1 MSWRL
6 FVRRTSE
13 RPPIP
18 KINQNGN
25 GAPVKRAVGKNKYRQ
40 PEDPKWKISDQ
51 REFRINPRCPMSVAF
66 WRSLISTL
74 LFLSLILK
82 GPLFFHIDHNS
93 QVSPDDCSTRSST
106 ANAMSSGDCPGT
118 PWALPGRRKGAGRGD
133 AAAPAAEG
141 AVAGDVPPG
150 VRPGAGPALLTRPTH
165 CACLPSPLPMGRM
178 GAMHPFNH
186 HHDHHHLSF

>member
-1 MSWRL
+1 MVNDQRRSFSGDQFDEDQSFPLIPQKLSTTTMGWRL

-18 KINQNGN
+18 KINQNGS
-25 GAPVKRAVGKNKYRQ
+25 GAPVKRAVGKNKYRWLCSARRSQMENFRSTRISNQ
-40 PEDPKWKISDQ
+40 PS
-51 REFRINPRCPMSVAF
+51 MSNVKGVF
-66 WRSLISTL
+66 LRSLISTL

-118 PWALPGRRKGAGRGD
+118 P
-133 AAAPAAEG
+133 
-141 AVAGDVPPG
+141 
-150 VRPGAGPALLTRPTH
+150 
-165 CACLPSPLPMGRM
+165 
-178 GAMHPFNH
+178 
-186 HHDHHHLSF
+186 